1 MGFPKVKSFFG
12 INLRTG
18 TLIIAGLSLVGNIVC
33 FFFFLYTLVMD
44 LRFMEV
50 KRKKIH
56 TLSNFLREASSH
68 ILDQVER
75 HTPPVMGTISWSTG
89 VGLSIVGMT
98 TTSLLIHGIR
108 TSAWIFFVFW
118 LVWDSLCLTFNMFIF
133 VADVAQAFNGSD
145 SDVGSH
151 QFYLI
156 LGNLGG
162 ILLGSYFW
170 IVVNSMRR
178 EMKGSRFDDDGLLIP
193 EEA

>member
-1 MGFPKVKSFFG
+1 M
-12 INLRTG
+12 
-18 TLIIAGLSLVGNIVC
+18 
-33 FFFFLYTLVMD
+33 
-44 LRFMEV
+44 
-50 KRKKIH
+50 
-56 TLSNFLREASSH
+56 SNFLREASSH
-68 ILDQVER
+68 IPDQVER

>member
-50 KRKKIH
+50 KRKKM
-56 TLSNFLREASSH
+56 SNFLREAKSH

-178 EMKGSRFDDDGLLIP
+178 EMKGSRFDEDGLLIP

>member
-1 MGFPKVKSFFG
+1 M
-12 INLRTG
+12 
-18 TLIIAGLSLVGNIVC
+18 
-33 FFFFLYTLVMD
+33 
-44 LRFMEV
+44 
-50 KRKKIH
+50 
-56 TLSNFLREASSH
+56 SNFLREAKYH

-145 SDVGSH
+145 SDVGAH